1 MLRSSLVAA
10 AVAASLS
17 LSAVS
22 SQAFANHTVSGVVV
36 DNLGKPV
43 ANAKITVH
51 GSAVSVKTDKDGKF
65 TITEAI
71 QHVDEIHVAAAGYNH
86 ASLSLVEGQDSYTL
100 TLSKSL
106 IEHIDVTA
114 TPLHASTLESATPI
128 TVISNEDL
136 NNKHSATLGETL
148 KSELGVHSSYYGPIS
163 STPIIRG
170 LDGPR
175 VMIAQNGLD
184 VSDASRVGPD
194 HVVSTETSTVEQIE
208 VLRGPAT
215 LFFGSGAIG
224 GVVNVVD
231 NRVPRAKDDSG
242 EIQISNSSVADEG
255 EISTMLNQTFGDF
268 VLHFD
273 GFYRDGDDYEVP
285 GKPELEIHDDHDEHD
300 HEEHEGEEHHD
311 EHEEHAD
318 KYTLENSASRARGF
332 NIGGSL
338 ILDNGFIGAS
348 VGYMDRLYGIPG
360 HDHGHGGEHGHDE
373 EHDDHEEHEGEE
385 GVKGDLKQTR
395 VQVISELYFENT
407 WFTNIN
413 TRLGVTNYE
422 HQEIEGEEVGTR
434 FENDS
439 LELRTDLMFAEVDG
453 WHGALTFDYKNSD
466 FFAAGEEAFT
476 PPSETTAIA
485 LGLIEEKH
493 FGDVLLQAGA
503 RIERVEIE
511 SAEFDTLEFTPFS
524 ISAGLVYD
532 FADGYNAA
540 ISLTHSSRAPSA
552 AELLSFGP
560 HIGTNSVEVGA
571 IYELVH
577 AHEEEEHEEEHE
589 GDHLNEEHEEHHGV
603 VEHLDEEFEVHA
615 GDLKEETSN
624 NIELS
629 LRKFEGNTGFVI
641 NAFYNRVND
650 FYYQS
655 NTGLFFA
662 DEHGHDEH
670 DEHMGE
676 EEHMEGEEHHDEH
689 EAHDEHGEEGLP
701 IYHFVARDA
710 EFYGVE
716 AQYIWQATDQFKVT
730 FQADSI
736 TGKLTTGEYLP
747 RIPPM
752 RYGATFNYELQN
764 TSFELSTMVHAKQ
777 DKVAEYETET
787 DGYTMT
793 DFYVNHYVPVG
804 NADLNLF
811 LKVNNV
817 FDQEARVHSSFL
829 KNDTLLPG
837 RSFVLGVRGMF

>member
-242 EIQISNSSVADEG
+242 EIQVSNNSIADET
-255 EISTMLNQTFGDF
+255 EVSAMLNQTVGDF

-273 GFYRDGDDYEVP
+273 GFYRDGDDYKVP
-285 GKPELEIHDDHDEHD
+285 GNPKLEVHDEHD
-300 HEEHEGEEHHD
+300 SEEHEGEEHHD
-311 EHEEHAD
+311 EHEAHDD

-332 NIGGSL
+332 NLGGSL
-338 ILDNGFIGAS
+338 MLDNGFVGAS
-348 VGYMDRLYGIPG
+348 VGYLDRLYGIPG
-360 HDHGHGGEHGHDE
+360 HAHGDE
-373 EHDDHEEHEGEE
+373 EGHEGETEEEHAEHAEE
-385 GVKGDLKQTR
+385 GAVKGDLKQTR

-413 TRLGVTNYE
+413 TRMGITNYE
-422 HQEIEGEEVGTR
+422 HQEIEGDEVGTR

-577 AHEEEEHEEEHE
+577 AHEEEEHEEQ
-589 GDHLNEEHEEHHGV
+589 EHEEHHGV

-615 GDLKEETSN
+615 ADLKEETSN

-629 LRKFEGNTGFVI
+629 LRKFEGKTGFVV

-662 DEHGHDEH
+662 DVHDEH
-670 DEHMGE
+670 EEEHEEVHMGE
-676 EEHMEGEEHHDEH
+676 EVHMD
-689 EAHDEHGEEGLP
+689 EAHDEHAEEGLP
-701 IYHFVARDA
+701 IYQFVARDA

-730 FQADSI
+730 LQADSI

-752 RYGATFNYELQN
+752 RYGATFNYEMQN
-764 TSFELSTMVHAKQ
+764 TTFELSTMVHAKQ
-777 DKVAEYETET
+777 DKVAENESVT